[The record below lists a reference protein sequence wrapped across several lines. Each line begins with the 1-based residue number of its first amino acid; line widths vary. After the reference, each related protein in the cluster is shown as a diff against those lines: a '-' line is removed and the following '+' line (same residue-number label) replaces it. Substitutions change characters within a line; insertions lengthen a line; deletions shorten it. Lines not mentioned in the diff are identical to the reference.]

1 MWTETFGSFYLD
13 LYANRPSEFLSFFI
27 ATVVFFNYTKGT
39 NVIRF
44 LVRRS
49 AALCLAQALLK
60 CPVPKSLISA
70 SGWDFAGAA
79 EGGTSPNLKESFIAW
94 MLMSDQSDELEDSSR
109 PHPIICRLAGYILML
124 IFVEGAFIFK
134 R

>member
-13 LYANRPSEFLSFFI
+13 QYANRPSEFLSFFI
-27 ATVVFFNYTKGT
+27 ASVVLFNYRKGT

-44 LVRRS
+44 LVCRS

-70 SGWDFAGAA
+70 SGWDFAGAT
-79 EGGTSPNLKESFIAW
+79 EGATSPNLKESLIAW
-94 MLMSDQSDELEDSSR
+94 MLMSDQSDEIEDSSR
-109 PHPIICRLAGYILML
+109 PHPIICRLAAYKLMSIL
-124 IFVEGAFIFK
+124 VEDAFIFK

>member
-1 MWTETFGSFYLD
+1 MQTVQVSFSL
-13 LYANRPSEFLSFFI
+13 FFI
-27 ATVVFFNYTKGT
+27 ATVVFFNYTKDT

-70 SGWDFAGAA
+70 SGWDFAGAT

-109 PHPIICRLAGYILML
+109 PHPIICRLAGYTLML